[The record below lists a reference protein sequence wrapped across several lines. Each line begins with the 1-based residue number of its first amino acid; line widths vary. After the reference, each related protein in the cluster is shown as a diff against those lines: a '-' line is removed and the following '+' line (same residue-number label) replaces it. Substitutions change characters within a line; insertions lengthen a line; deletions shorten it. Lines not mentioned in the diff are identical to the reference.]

1 MPDTAP
7 PAFPKL
13 IRLPDIQRPPQVPVA
28 TLAEVKSA
36 ADLPNR
42 LLLGDLDP
50 ASFTLQKKGWA
61 ATWRDTDG
69 HLTRL
74 RYAGHLSGLELS
86 FAGDEVVT
94 LVSAERFAD
103 LAQSAQ
109 NIHPGAW
116 LDQLGQQFAARY
128 NLKTFPLREDDA
140 VGADFP
146 DGHLF
151 TLVMPVPA
159 DRLLA
164 LFDLHKRL
172 QENVAIRAGIDAYV
186 RLHFSVVNY
195 IEGRNHPML
204 AHPAG
209 LVLQHVNALGT
220 PAAAMPVREEDDD
233 GVAAW
238 TLQRSHY
245 LYIAHCH
252 LRDLARFVA
261 ALAESGFIGDA
272 GSAQEGWPHAAE
284 YGAALLPFGYEY
296 VAKNVWWFDAE
307 RRRRLVY
314 PTLGDADERSQLG
327 GQGGDIWT
335 KALIRD
341 AMKAAEANKIET
353 VRAYAEGLATANGR
367 PSEDALH

>member
-1 MPDTAP
+1 MSDTAP

-13 IRLPDIQRPPQVPVA
+13 IRLPDIERPPRVPVA

-36 ADLPNR
+36 ADLPDR
-42 LLLGDLDP
+42 LFLGDLDP
-50 ASFTLQKKGWA
+50 ASFTPQKKGWA
-61 ATWRDTDG
+61 ATWRDADG
-69 HLTRL
+69 HFTRL
-74 RYAGHLSGLELS
+74 RHAGHLSGLELG

-94 LVSAERFAD
+94 LVSAERFAE

-116 LDQLGQQFAARY
+116 LDRLGRQFAERY

-164 LFDLHKRL
+164 LFELHQRL
-172 QENVAIRAGIDAYV
+172 QNDDAIRAGIDAYA
-186 RLHFSVVNY
+186 RLHFSAVNY
-195 IEGRNHPML
+195 IEGRNPPML
-204 AHPAG
+204 THPAG

-220 PAAAMPVREEDDD
+220 PAAAMPTREEDDD

-261 ALAESGFIGDA
+261 ALAGAGFIGA
-272 GSAQEGWPHAAE
+272 ANATREGWPDAAE

-296 VAKNVWWFDAE
+296 VAKNAWWFDTG
-307 RRRRLVY
+307 RRRRMVY
-314 PTLGDADERSQLG
+314 PTLGDADERNQLG

-341 AMKAAEANKIET
+341 AMKAAEVNKIET
-353 VRAYAEGLATANGR
+353 VRAYTEGLAAAGGR
-367 PSEDALH
+367 PEQDGLH